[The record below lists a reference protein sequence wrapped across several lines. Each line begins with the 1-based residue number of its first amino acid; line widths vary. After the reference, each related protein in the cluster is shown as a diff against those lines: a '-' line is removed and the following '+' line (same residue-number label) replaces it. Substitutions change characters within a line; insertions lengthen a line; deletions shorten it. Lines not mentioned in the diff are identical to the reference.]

1 MSGMKETSLYWKVYI
16 CIYNSIYFPCDG
28 RIEEALFDDDD
39 MEIIN

>member
-1 MSGMKETSLYWKVYI
+1 MSGMKETSLLES
-16 CIYNSIYFPCDG
+16 IYYYFPCDG